1 MLVKLIKNKE
11 PIFDKIS
18 GLLNSQKISEE
29 IIYNGI
35 PISHLEKNWI
45 LLKLDDFDGYLTE
58 NLDFDVYL
66 FENKKRWKVKKHK
79 ILSLQ
84 EKIYLDSKSEDILS
98 YDCFYDIYL
107 NLMLI
112 KIPFDDLEKVEL
124 DFDQEIDYKNLSISY
139 AKEDYSFV
147 KKNIEDIGKF
157 KIDYKWVK
165 YYFLGPEKL
174 CFKIIFEDLEK
185 IDFKYTEG
193 IIYSECK
200 VIGLVEYIHTNT
212 ILFLSLISIKK
223 FLNQI
228 KSLTER
234 EPTLFLGLPYETVLI
249 EETTKT
255 YGLFFTQNL
264 INQEET
270 IESSG
275 KIKIIETKI
284 LDKETIIKDIDGNK
298 INSSGNIILS
308 ITSNKM
314 GLQILKEIPF
324 ASYLWYLKESLNK
337 KNEFVIEFNLLKPNK
352 NNLILKDSEA
362 NVQYVLRESKLDKF
376 KKKELFLISNKDY
389 FLLKN
394 SISYIFYKEKNIFL
408 FELNDIFLSLMIE
421 FLEGNENGNKMLNI
435 IEKFKFSKTPIIFG
449 IKHVKEYSPRHFGF
463 KLLIQKKY
471 KSVEEIELKLKGK
484 EKIKKFLTELFD
496 N

>member
-1 MLVKLIKNKE
+1 MLIKLIKNKE
-11 PIFDKIS
+11 TIFDKIN
-18 GLLNSQKISEE
+18 GLLNSQNISQE
-29 IIYNGI
+29 IIYNGVS
-35 PISHLEKNWI
+35 ISHLEKNWI
-45 LLKLDDFDGYLTE
+45 LLKIDDFDGYLTE

-66 FENKKRWKVKKHK
+66 FENKKRWRVKKHK

-84 EKIYLDSKSEDILS
+84 EKMYLDSKSEDILL

-112 KIPFDDLEKVEL
+112 KVPFDDLEKVDL
-124 DFDQEIDYKNLSISY
+124 DFEQEIDYKNLSILHTTP
-139 AKEDYSFV
+139 DYFFV
-147 KKNIEDIGKF
+147 KKNIDDIGKY
-157 KIDYKWVK
+157 KIDYKWEK
-165 YYFLGPEKL
+165 NYFLGPEKV

-185 IDFKYTEG
+185 IDLKYTES

-200 VIGLVEYIHTNT
+200 VIGLVEYIDSNT
-212 ILFLSLISIKK
+212 ISFVGLISIKK

-228 KSLTER
+228 KPISER
-234 EPTLFLGLPYETVLI
+234 EPTLFLGLSFESVLI

-255 YGLFFTQNL
+255 YGLFLIQNL

-270 IESSG
+270 LESNG

-284 LDKETIIKDIDGNK
+284 LEKETIIKDIDGNS
-298 INSSGNIILS
+298 ISSTCNIILS
-308 ITSNKM
+308 NPYNKM
-314 GLQILKEIPF
+314 GLQIVKEIPF
-324 ASYLWYLKESLNK
+324 ASYLWYLKESLNR

-352 NNLILKDSEA
+352 NNLVLKDSE
-362 NVQYVLRESKLDKF
+362 QYLLRENKLQKF

-408 FELNDIFLSLMIE
+408 FELNDIFLSLMIY
-421 FLEGNENGNKMLNI
+421 FLDGNENGNKMINV
-435 IEKFKFSKTPIIFG
+435 IEKLKFSKTPIIFG
-449 IKHVKEYSPRHFGF
+449 IKHVKEYSPRYFGF

-484 EKIKKFLTELFD
+484 EKIKKFLIELFE